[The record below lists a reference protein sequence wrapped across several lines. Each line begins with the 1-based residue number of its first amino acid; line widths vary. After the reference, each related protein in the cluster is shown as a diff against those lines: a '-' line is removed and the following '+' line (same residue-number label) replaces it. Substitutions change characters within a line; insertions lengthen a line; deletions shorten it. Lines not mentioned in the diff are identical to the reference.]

1 MNATESGI
9 SEEEVAR
16 RAYEIWESR
25 GCPPGDGRA
34 DWDAALAE
42 LLTARREQQN
52 GADRGI
58 KVWWTRVRRK
68 FAKRQS

>member
-1 MNATESGI
+1 MNATETGVN
-9 SEEEVAR
+9 EEEVAR

-25 GCPPGDGRA
+25 GCPPGDGRQ

-42 LLTARREQQN
+42 LLAARRHDQN
-52 GADRGI
+52 GNESGI

-68 FAKRQS
+68 FARQNA